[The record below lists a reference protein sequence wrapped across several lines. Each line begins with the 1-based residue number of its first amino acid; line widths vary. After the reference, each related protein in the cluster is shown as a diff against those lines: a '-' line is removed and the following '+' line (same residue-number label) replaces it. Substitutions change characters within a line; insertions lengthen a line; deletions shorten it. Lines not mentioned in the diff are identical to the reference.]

1 MNELWKR
8 WRVAIFMIAAASAA
22 VLLLM
27 VFVGP
32 ARTVTFD
39 ATVDAKSP
47 VAASTVAAGTAA
59 PTVAPAP
66 PSTVAAA
73 TTATTTSVWPDPP
86 AKLPGEKATWD
97 PSYGDP
103 FESDAG
109 RPSDVRELVRV
120 GAFRLGV
127 TNDSKI
133 KDHGAVVAVLKELGT
148 EIDTLD
154 RGRTDSFEKRVVEY
168 QSIYDRYRPK
178 LAPHMEGSF
187 ALKGNGWTDTERLE
201 HPRADAGAPDA
212 P

>member
-8 WRVAIFMIAAASAA
+8 WRVAIGMVVAASAA
-22 VLLLM
+22 VLVL
-27 VFVGP
+27 VIFVGP
-32 ARTVTFD
+32 APSVTSD
-39 ATVDAKSP
+39 PNAKASA
-47 VAASTVAAGTAA
+47 AASTPGATTAA
-59 PTVAPAP
+59 PVVAQAP
-66 PSTVAAA
+66 LAAA
-73 TTATTTSVWPDPP
+73 TTAAKATTTSVWPDPP

-97 PSYGDP
+97 ESYGDP

-127 TNDSKI
+127 TNDSKV

-168 QSIYDRYRPK
+168 QSVYDRYRPK

-201 HPRADAGAPDA
+201 HPRADAGAPHA